1 MKKAIL
7 LFAAAL
13 LIGNFS
19 RAQSFSLSEPGPITI
34 IGELPEDILYG
45 LMETIHVD
53 VTNISSTT
61 KNVKVERTIIDT
73 VAGTDFYYCWAQCY
87 SATACQNNAVIT
99 NAESVELEAA
109 ETTNLFGAYYRPKGM
124 VGVNTVEYCFFDVN
138 NTSDRVCLVA
148 SHDAREA
155 VSILEVT
162 GVTNFLSAPQPN
174 PASGL
179 TKIVYNLP
187 NLNNG
192 KLVVR
197 NMLGSTIKEIQLDK
211 VSDSKTIDV
220 SLFNAG
226 IYFYSLVNN
235 GNIISSQRLV
245 VK

>member
-19 RAQSFSLSEPGPITI
+19 SAQSFSLSEPGPITV
-34 IGELPEDILYG
+34 IGALPEDILYG

-61 KNVKVERTIIDT
+61 KNVKVERTILDT
-73 VAGTDFYYCWAQCY
+73 VAGTDFYYCWTQCY
-87 SATACQNNAVIT
+87 GANACQNNAIIAD
-99 NAESVELEAA
+99 AEPLQLEAA

-124 VGVNTVEYCFFDVN
+124 VGINSIQYCFYNIN
-138 NTSDRVCLVA
+138 NTTDRVCLIA
-148 SHDAREA
+148 NHETNGA
-155 VSILEVT
+155 VGIQEVT
-162 GVTNFLSAPQPN
+162 GNTSFFSAPQPN

-192 KLVVR
+192 KLVIR

-211 VSDSKTIDV
+211 ISDSKTIDV

>member
-1 MKKAIL
+1 MKKIIL
-7 LFAAAL
+7 AFATTL
-13 LIGNFS
+13 LLANFS
-19 RAQSFSLSEPGPITI
+19 FAQSFSLSEPGPIIVT
-34 IGELPEDILYG
+34 GLLPEDILYG

-87 SATACQNNAVIT
+87 SAIACQNNAIIAT
-99 NAESVELEAA
+99 AEPLQLEAA
-109 ETTNLFGAYYRPKGM
+109 ETTNLFGAYYRPKGI
-124 VGVNTVEYCFFDVN
+124 VGTNTIEYCFFDVN

-148 SHDAREA
+148 THEA
-155 VSILEVT
+155 TGAVGIQEVT
-162 GVTNFLSAPQPN
+162 GTTSFLSAPQPN

-179 TKIVYNLP
+179 TRIVYNLP
-187 NLNNG
+187 DLNNG

-211 VSDSKTIDV
+211 TSDSKTIDV
-220 SLFNAG
+220 SLLNAG

-235 GNIISSQRLV
+235 GKIVSSQRLV